1 MRFSAINPMRSLAA
15 RLMLFFVV
23 MLAAF
28 VLSLSLLY
36 NTMMRNQ
43 TISHYSQSMQR
54 DAHAISQNV
63 SGIFEPM
70 KSGQLDENRFAV
82 SEETLA
88 PYLALIEQVTRC
100 KVYLIDTY
108 HNVTGYFNGVVRT
121 IPKPLLPT
129 YLEQSIA
136 LGFMGKTPFLQ
147 AEYGGETHLTACM
160 PVMNAD
166 SQVQGV
172 VLLEATLRELG
183 FAQVPSET
191 ILLTSALIALGLS
204 FLLASVLTRLFTRP
218 ISKIRNVAHALAGGE
233 YQTRTR
239 LERRDEIGS
248 LAQSMDILAQRLE
261 EARAQDERVRAQ
273 QQAFF
278 SNISHELRTPV
289 TVIRGSLEALN
300 DGVIHEES
308 DVRAYYA
315 QMIKESRWMQ
325 RLIQDLLELSRLQ
338 SVDFTLERHKVD
350 LSELLGDVAMSA
362 GALCERK
369 GVEFMCE
376 EPRCTYTVEGDYT
389 RLRQMLLAVV
399 DNAVKY
405 TPAGKRV
412 TLLLSEAEPS
422 ICIADEGVGIA
433 PDEIEHIFDRF
444 RRTRDNRNHESTGLG
459 LAIVREIARRHDIAI
474 DVQSTPGE
482 GTTFT
487 FRFTPLE

>member
-147 AEYGGETHLTACM
+147 AEYGGG
-160 PVMNAD
+160 NASD
-166 SQVQGV
+166 GMY
-172 VLLEATLRELG
+172 
-183 FAQVPSET
+183 
-191 ILLTSALIALGLS
+191 
-204 FLLASVLTRLFTRP
+204 
-218 ISKIRNVAHALAGGE
+218 AGHECG
-233 YQTRTR
+233 QSGAGRGAA
-239 LERRDEIGS
+239 GS
-248 LAQSMDILAQRLE
+248 DAA
-261 EARAQDERVRAQ
+261 
-273 QQAFF
+273 
-278 SNISHELRTPV
+278 
-289 TVIRGSLEALN
+289 
-300 DGVIHEES
+300 
-308 DVRAYYA
+308 
-315 QMIKESRWMQ
+315 
-325 RLIQDLLELSRLQ
+325 
-338 SVDFTLERHKVD
+338 
-350 LSELLGDVAMSA
+350 
-362 GALCERK
+362 
-369 GVEFMCE
+369 
-376 EPRCTYTVEGDYT
+376 
-389 RLRQMLLAVV
+389 
-399 DNAVKY
+399 
-405 TPAGKRV
+405 
-412 TLLLSEAEPS
+412 
-422 ICIADEGVGIA
+422 
-433 PDEIEHIFDRF
+433 
-444 RRTRDNRNHESTGLG
+444 
-459 LAIVREIARRHDIAI
+459 
-474 DVQSTPGE
+474 
-482 GTTFT
+482 
-487 FRFTPLE
+487 